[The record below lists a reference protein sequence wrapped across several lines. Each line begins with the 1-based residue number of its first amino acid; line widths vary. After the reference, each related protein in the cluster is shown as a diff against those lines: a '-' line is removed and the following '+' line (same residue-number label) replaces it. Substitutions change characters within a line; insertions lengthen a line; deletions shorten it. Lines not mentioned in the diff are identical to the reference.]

1 MWGIPEKNI
10 YEVCIMS
17 FILATDS
24 ACDLPKEMLAEMN
37 IESRE
42 LTYIIDGVE
51 YNDDVSDK
59 VEFHEFYDK
68 MRGGAKTKT
77 SMINED
83 TARAF
88 INELLQRGEDILC
101 LSFDSALSGT
111 YANFKHVAEELGATA
126 KNKIHVVDSLCAAG
140 GEGLFVTLVDQK
152 RKSGATFEETCEYAE
167 NIKQHIMHYFIVD
180 DLKYLA
186 RGGRLSKGT
195 AIVGNLINI
204 KPVLHVDPLGR
215 LVPFKKVFGRK
226 KSIKTLFDRMVE
238 RYNGESDVVYIS
250 HGDCYDDAKFLAD
263 AIKDKFDI
271 DVKLLPLDYVI
282 GSHSGPGTLALF
294 FTGDD
299 RTEK

>member
-1 MWGIPEKNI
+1 
-10 YEVCIMS
+10 MS

-42 LTYIIDGVE
+42 LTYSINGVE

-68 MRGGAKTKT
+68 MRSGAKTNT

-83 TARAF
+83 AARAF
-88 INELLQRGEDILC
+88 ITELLQRGEDILY
-101 LSFDSALSGT
+101 LAFDSALSGT
-111 YANFKHVAEELGATA
+111 CANFKRVAEELGATA
-126 KNKIHVVDSLCAAG
+126 KNKICVVDSLCAAG
-140 GEGLFVTLVDQK
+140 GQGLFVTLVNEK
-152 RKSGATFEETCEYAE
+152 RLSGASFEETCEYAE
-167 NIKQHIMHYFIVD
+167 HIKQHVMHYFIVD

-204 KPVLHVDPLGR
+204 KPVLHVDPVGR

-226 KSIKTLFDRMVE
+226 KSIKALLERMVE
-238 RYNGESDVVYIS
+238 RYNGESKLVYIS
-250 HGDCYDDAKFLAD
+250 HGDCYDDAKSLAD
-263 AIKDKFDI
+263 MIKERLGLDTTF
-271 DVKLLPLDYVI
+271 LPLDYVI

-299 RTEK
+299 RAEK

>member
-1 MWGIPEKNI
+1 
-10 YEVCIMS
+10 MS

-37 IESRE
+37 IESRD

-51 YNDDVSDK
+51 YDDDVSDK

-68 MRGGAKTKT
+68 MRNGAKTNT

-83 TARAF
+83 AARSF
-88 INELLQRGEDILC
+88 MTELLQRGEDILY

-111 YANFKHVAEELGATA
+111 YANFKRVAEELNATA
-126 KNKIHVVDSLCAAG
+126 KNKICVVDSLCAAG
-140 GEGLFVTLVDQK
+140 GQGLFVTLVNEK
-152 RKSGATFEETCEYAE
+152 RLSGASFDETCEYAE
-167 NIKQHIMHYFIVD
+167 NIKQHIMHYFTVD

-204 KPVLHVDPLGR
+204 KPVLHVDPIGR

-226 KSIKTLFDRMVE
+226 KSVKALFERMVE
-238 RYNGESDVVYIS
+238 RYNGESKLVYIS
-250 HGDCYDDAKFLAD
+250 HGDCYDDAKLLAD
-263 AIKDKFDI
+263 MIKEQFGL
-271 DVKLLPLDYVI
+271 DVKFLPLDYVI